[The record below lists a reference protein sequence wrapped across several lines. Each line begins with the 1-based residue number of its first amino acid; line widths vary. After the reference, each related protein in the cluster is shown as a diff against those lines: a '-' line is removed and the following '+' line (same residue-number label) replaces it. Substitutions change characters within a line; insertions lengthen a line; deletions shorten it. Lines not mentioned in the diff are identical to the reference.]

1 MRDHPP
7 FDVFLAHNSF
17 DKEQVRAI
25 AQELRRRNLKPWLDE
40 EQIRP
45 GTSFQQAIQQAIPLV
60 KSAAIFIGIKGLG
73 RWQILELESLI
84 QECVANN
91 ISIIPVLL
99 PGVQDIPVHLRFL
112 RLHRQ
117 VSFSQRI
124 DDVETLNLLEWG
136 ITGQTPPGSENIKQ
150 IRFISE
156 LQTRLI
162 HDKGVYDLSRNFSD
176 FDFIGFKRN
185 SPIVELVAFKKA
197 DGLNERQIVEL
208 RDQFFEITQ
217 TLPDYFNLKSVNKMP
232 NSLLCF
238 VFEDEFPNYLIDF
251 IKRQIKIS
259 HWDRT
264 AVLVSWV
271 IHIKHKQIYT
281 HDNPVSFLPPVFILE
296 SSVFPGLEY
305 LKSFLSSY
313 DS

>member
-1 MRDHPP
+1 MRDHSP

-17 DKEQVRAI
+17 DKEQVRVI

-40 EQIRP
+40 ERIRP

-60 KSAAIFIGIKGLG
+60 KSAAIFIGVKGLG
-73 RWQILELESLI
+73 RWQVLELESLI
-84 QECVANN
+84 QECVVNN

-99 PGVQDIPVHLRFL
+99 PGVQDIPEHLRFL
-112 RLHRQ
+112 RLYRH

-136 ITGQTPPGSENIKQ
+136 ITGQTPPGNENIKQ

-156 LQTRLI
+156 LRTRLI

-208 RDQFFEITQ
+208 RDRFFEITQ

-238 VFEDEFPNYLIDF
+238 VFEDELPNYLIDF
-251 IKRQIKIS
+251 IKRQKKIS

-271 IHIKHKQIYT
+271 IHVKHKQIYT

-305 LKSFLSSY
+305 LNSFLSYY